1 MRILKSGMTPEAR
14 DALVIQLAEE
24 GLTYAAI
31 GERLLVKRQRVKQII
46 DAIRSTGVDVQL
58 PKHMRQAARM
68 AIQATKPLK
77 VHEQARTALADGADP
92 KTVVALRA
100 YIANKRKHC
109 RQMGIPFELTFGDLW
124 PIPDTCPALGIPIS
138 LFATDRDHAYSLD
151 QIHPRQGYVK
161 GNVVAV
167 SYRANRIKN
176 DATPDELQRIAKFY
190 SNPSSADPQNSG
202 VFLDLDTY
210 EDLP

>member
-1 MRILKSGMTPEAR
+1 MDMRILKSGMTPEAR

-77 VHEQARTALADGADP
+77 VHEQARTALAETG
-92 KTVVALRA
+92 
-100 YIANKRKHC
+100 
-109 RQMGIPFELTFGDLW
+109 
-124 PIPDTCPALGIPIS
+124 
-138 LFATDRDHAYSLD
+138 
-151 QIHPRQGYVK
+151 
-161 GNVVAV
+161 
-167 SYRANRIKN
+167 
-176 DATPDELQRIAKFY
+176 
-190 SNPSSADPQNSG
+190 
-202 VFLDLDTY
+202 
-210 EDLP
+210 